1 MSESIARD
9 ELRVRKVREWLLAL
23 LRFAITL
30 EPADRSAVMSFANEM
45 DLGPLEPPRSSAGF
59 FLRETAKICS
69 AIVAVDGPKRASVL
83 KGHIARIEH
92 LRLRQAFAAAVE
104 FWRPPHAPSIPSK
117 TKRTRKRTDLW
128 KGLQR

>member
-9 ELRVRKVREWLLAL
+9 ELLARKVREWLLAL

-30 EPADRSAVMSFANEM
+30 EPADRSAVRSFAYEM
-45 DLGPLEPPRSSAGF
+45 DSSTLEPPRSSAGF
-59 FLRETAKICS
+59 FRRETAKICS
-69 AIVAVDGPKRASVL
+69 AIVAVDGPKRISVL

-92 LRLRQAFAAAVE
+92 PRLRQAFAAAVE
-104 FWRPPHAPSIPSK
+104 FGRPPHAPSILSE
-117 TKRTRKRTDLW
+117 TKYTRKRTDLW